1 MSIRDQ
7 IGSPGILQ
15 GRLSDCIARR
25 TAVDESRRTP
35 IFNLSLFRR
44 SKPVVE
50 RDGMLIPRDDE
61 RMKLRL
67 DKKRGGYF

>member
-1 MSIRDQ
+1 MTMSIRDQ

-35 IFNLSLFRR
+35 ILNLSLFRR
-44 SKPVVE
+44 SK
-50 RDGMLIPRDDE
+50 RYSPRYG
-61 RMKLRL
+61 RWWNAMAC
-67 DKKRGGYF
+67 

>member
-25 TAVDESRRTP
+25 IAVDESRRTS
-35 IFNLSLFRR
+35 ILNLSLFHR
-44 SKPVVE
+44 SK
-50 RDGMLIPRDDE
+50 RYSPRYCWWWNAMANPQ
-61 RMKLRL
+61 R
-67 DKKRGGYF
+67 